1 LSRRVWMIFTLL
13 SVLWGIPYLLIKV
26 AVAEVSVPF
35 LVFART
41 ALGALIILPF
51 VVNGR
56 APSQVRRHWRGILAF
71 AVIEMIV
78 PWGLLTHGET
88 RIASSTAGLLIAA
101 TPILTVLFGRFS
113 GDVDLLGGRRIAGLG
128 LGFAGVFVLAA
139 PEFGA
144 DLISILEVL
153 AAAVCYALGS
163 IVASR
168 WLKDISPL
176 LATGACL
183 VVGALFYLPGAIAM
197 WPQAPISLQGTAAI
211 ILLATLCTAL
221 AFAAFFILIR
231 EVGPDRAVV
240 ITYVAPAVAVAVGVA
255 FLSEPL
261 TGTILI
267 AFTLILSGSV
277 LATSVSSQ
285 RRDET
290 ISPRHRIRKSLD
302 TPSA

>member
-1 LSRRVWMIFTLL
+1 MSTRAWMTFTLL
-13 SVLWGIPYLLIKV
+13 SVLWGIPYLLIKL

-35 LVFART
+35 LVFSRT

-51 VVNGR
+51 VLNRR
-56 APSQVRRHWRGILAF
+56 ATSQLRRYWRGILAF

-88 RIASSTAGLLIAA
+88 RVASSTAGLLIAA

-113 GDVDLLGGRRIAGLG
+113 GDVEFLGGRRMAGLG

-144 DLISILEVL
+144 DLISILEILV
-153 AAAVCYALGS
+153 AAVCYALGS

-176 LATGACL
+176 LATSACL
-183 VVGALFYLPGAIAM
+183 VLGALFYLPGAIAT
-197 WPQAPISLQGTAAI
+197 WPQEPLSTQGVAAI
-211 ILLATLCTAL
+211 VLLATLCTAL

-240 ITYVAPAVAVAVGVA
+240 ITYVAPAVAVAAGVA

-277 LATSVSSQ
+277 LATGVSAQ
-285 RRDET
+285 RREET
-290 ISPRHRIRKSLD
+290 IASEQRIYKSLD
-302 TPSA
+302 TP